1 MCHLQ
6 DFFLSF
12 WWRPHRWLQSR
23 VHGMGYKWFSRKMI
37 KKNTCAGRQSWAV
50 GNSEFV
56 MCNWQYE
63 LWLLTIYSVILHVLL
78 SVNSGHA
85 KYTSMAFFSKK
96 NWWSWAL
103 GLRSLYIYIPSP
115 YQRNAYISRI
125 VWWNHG
131 SDFFLSEVRMYF
143 VYIFRFDC
151 HFMLSVSDYIIC
163 FSHCFCFLFH
173 LLLSLY

>member
-1 MCHLQ
+1 MPSAR
-6 DFFLSF
+6 FFSLFLVTSASLVAEQSA
-12 WWRPHRWLQSR
+12 WL
-23 VHGMGYKWFSRKMI
+23 GYKWFSRKMI
-37 KKNTCAGRQSWAV
+37 KKKTCAGRQSWAV

-63 LWLLTIYSVILHVLL
+63 LWLVTIYSVILHVLL

-103 GLRSLYIYIPSP
+103 GLHSP
-115 YQRNAYISRI
+115 YQRNAYIYYISRI

-131 SDFFLSEVRMYF
+131 SDFFLSKGRMYF
-143 VYIFRFDC
+143 VYISRVGFIYTFWYS
-151 HFMLSVSDYIIC
+151 LSSTSSI
-163 FSHCFCFLFH
+163 LE
-173 LLLSLY
+173 